1 MRKNVVVISSSLRVN
16 SNSEILA
23 KELVKG
29 AKRNSNVELI
39 NLKDYEI
46 QYCKGCLACQNTG
59 RCVIDDG
66 VKDIIDKVKNADVIV
81 FTTPIYYYSISG
93 QLKTLLDRLNPL
105 YVSDYKFREIYL
117 ITTCAD
123 TDENAINGS
132 KSVIEGW
139 VECFPKSKLVK
150 TFCGLDCNLGKDV
163 LQHQELLDGVRKIG
177 EKI

>member
-1 MRKNVVVISSSLRVN
+1 MKKNVVVISSSLRVN

-29 AKRNSNVELI
+29 AKKNNNVELI

-46 QYCKGCLACQNTG
+46 HYCKGCLACQSTG
-59 RCVIDDG
+59 RCVIEDG
-66 VKDIIDKVKNADVIV
+66 VKDIIEKVKNADIV
-81 FTTPIYYYSISG
+81 VFATPIYYYSVSG

-132 KSVIEGW
+132 KVAIEGW

-150 TFCGLDCNLGKDV
+150 TFCGISCNLGKEA
-163 LQHQELLDGVRKIG
+163 LQHQELLDEVGKIG
-177 EKI
+177 ENI